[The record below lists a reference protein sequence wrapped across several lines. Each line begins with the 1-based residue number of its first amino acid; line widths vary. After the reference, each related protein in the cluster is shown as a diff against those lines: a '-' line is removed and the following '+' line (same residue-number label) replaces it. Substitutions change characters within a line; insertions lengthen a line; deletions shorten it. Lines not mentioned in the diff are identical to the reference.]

1 MLPDWYKEVPVVVEP
16 ADSRIVQWAT
26 SRSFPCYYARVD
38 GLPIP
43 CLKVH
48 LGQVTAFVNQGR
60 LTRIA
65 AQADHDD
72 LDELFWGLT
81 ELLAVCGRQTEM
93 VLEETTLI

>member
-1 MLPDWYKEVPVVVEP
+1 MVVEP

-26 SRSFPCYYARVD
+26 RRSFPCYYARVD
-38 GLPIP
+38 GLPMP

-48 LGQVTAFVNQGR
+48 LGQLTAFVCRGK
-60 LTRIA
+60 LIRIS

-81 ELLAVCGRQTEM
+81 ELFAVCGRQSE
-93 VLEETTLI
+93 LLLQETTLL